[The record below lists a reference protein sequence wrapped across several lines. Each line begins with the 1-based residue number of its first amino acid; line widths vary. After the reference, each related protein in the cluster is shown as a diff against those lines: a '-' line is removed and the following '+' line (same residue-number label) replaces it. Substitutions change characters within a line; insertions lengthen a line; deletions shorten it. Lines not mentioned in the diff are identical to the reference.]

1 MVGIMSLCYGYNTN
15 VSPCTQHT
23 TTSRHENG
31 TVKFWDVTAGAMRLI
46 YELTT
51 ADLFVGQEPE
61 PTLDDFSD
69 FKWPPYKK
77 VSSYDPF
84 EDDARLA
91 VKFIEMCSFSRTLC
105 VGGSGG
111 QVLTFS
117 LNLLTSDI
125 RLAVWE
131 NARMGEC
138 TYGGMHVWGNARMG
152 ECMYGRMHVWG
163 NACMGECTYEF
174 ASFLHIGMRFTKSLQ
189 IQNLISGFLLFVCTP
204 GSFRFLSVVTFFSS
218 LYTQS
223 AKAEILLVHQSP
235 QRRAGLRNTSPLQS
249 KPDLIPLP
257 AGFQATFSL
266 QLMPATTVTA
276 MAFEPN
282 WGL

>member
-1 MVGIMSLCYGYNTN
+1 MYT
-15 VSPCTQHT
+15 TQHT

-31 TVKFWDVTAGAMRLI
+31 SVKFWDVTAGAMRLI

-117 LNLLTSDI
+117 LNLLSNDI

-131 NARMGEC
+131 NACMGEC
-138 TYGGMHVWGNARMG
+138 MYGGMHVWENDRVPAWRNG
-152 ECMYGRMHVWG
+152 CFL
-163 NACMGECTYEF
+163 YEF

-189 IQNLISGFLLFVCTP
+189 NPKSNFWFLLFVCTP
-204 GSFRFLSVVTFFSS
+204 GSFRFQLQVRTFSVITFSS
-218 LYTQS
+218 
-223 AKAEILLVHQSP
+223 
-235 QRRAGLRNTSPLQS
+235 
-249 KPDLIPLP
+249 
-257 AGFQATFSL
+257 SL
-266 QLMPATTVTA
+266 HAVCQ
-276 MAFEPN
+276 
-282 WGL
+282 G

>member
-1 MVGIMSLCYGYNTN
+1 M
-15 VSPCTQHT
+15 
-23 TTSRHENG
+23 
-31 TVKFWDVTAGAMRLI
+31 KFWDVTAGAMRLI

-131 NARMGEC
+131 NACMGEC
-138 TYGGMHVWGNARMG
+138 MYGGMHVWGNAR
-152 ECMYGRMHVWG
+152 
-163 NACMGECTYEF
+163 MGECTYEF
-174 ASFLHIGMRFTKSLQ
+174 ASFLHIGMRFAKSLQ
-189 IQNLISGFLLFVCTP
+189 IQNLISGFLLFICTP
-204 GSFRFLSVVTFFSS
+204 GSFRFLSVVTFS
-218 LYTQS
+218 L
-223 AKAEILLVHQSP
+223 
-235 QRRAGLRNTSPLQS
+235 
-249 KPDLIPLP
+249 
-257 AGFQATFSL
+257 SL
-266 QLMPATTVTA
+266 HAVCQ
-276 MAFEPN
+276 
-282 WGL
+282 G